1 LVATSVCCVIGWL
14 PVGQMRIVSRYYWS

>member
-1 LVATSVCCVIGWL
+1 VATSVCCVIGWL